1 VYTGIIRSSNSKHF
15 RWFKETIM
23 NVYGVWTLTFSA
35 QFRIFC
41 ASAGRGNNIRKLRID
56 IKDAITW
63 KIFRC
68 FEQFFRSRPNQFESS
83 CTDSLPL
90 SLFIGENPR
99 VPRENRHDFDRD
111 FFMGVIALCIKGRFY
126 VRYQTSAL
134 YTKEI
139 RSSLSPRL
147 PAVPLF
153 GSWTI

>member
-1 VYTGIIRSSNSKHF
+1 
-15 RWFKETIM
+15 M

-56 IKDAITW
+56 IKDVTIDEKYFDVSSKGAAGSHEV
-63 KIFRC
+63 F
-68 FEQFFRSRPNQFESS
+68 FVFFRSRPNQFESS

-139 RSSLSPRL
+139 RSSL
-147 PAVPLF
+147 
-153 GSWTI
+153 